1 MKEEYY
7 AYMTQ
12 EHEDEL
18 IDKLESAEP
27 DDDPDTTRDTLI
39 FPVATW
45 SSPLQL
51 DCAMEYQ
58 IECLTY
64 ALIRAIGSNTEEFE
78 QALAD
83 PDFSVIRR
91 ITYRVEDNSR
101 ALSAIHFFKCI
112 CADKDTLSRESKIE
126 VFKILLSL
134 LNTFG
139 ITGEQAVRTF
149 KEELRISHE
158 S

>member
-1 MKEEYY
+1 
-7 AYMTQ
+7 MTQ
-12 EHEDEL
+12 EQEDDL
-18 IDKLESAEP
+18 IDRLESSEP
-27 DDDPDTTRDTLI
+27 QDDPNTTRDTLI

-58 IECLTY
+58 MACLTY

-78 QALAD
+78 QAIED
-83 PDFSVIRR
+83 PDFSVTRR

-101 ALSAIHFFKCI
+101 ALNAINFFKVI
-112 CADKDTLSRESKIE
+112 CADSQALPQKSKIE

-134 LNTFG
+134 LETFG
-139 ITGEQAVRTF
+139 ISGEEVLRTIR
-149 KEELRISHE
+149 EELRLSHE